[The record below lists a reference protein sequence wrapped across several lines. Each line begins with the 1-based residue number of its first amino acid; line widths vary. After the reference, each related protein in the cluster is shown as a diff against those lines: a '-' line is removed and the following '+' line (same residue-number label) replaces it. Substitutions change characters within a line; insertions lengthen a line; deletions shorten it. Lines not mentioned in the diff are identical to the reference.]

1 MEEERGSRNRR
12 MKEEV
17 DGEEEGVEQEDKQEA
32 E

>member
-1 MEEERGSRNRR
+1 MEEEKGSRNRR
-12 MKEEV
+12 MKEKV